1 MNIKKNSGF
10 SLIELM
16 VSISIMTI
24 LMSVVLYGH
33 AVFVDQASL
42 SSASQ
47 DLTISMREAQIYG
60 LNTRETSVGSGDFS
74 APYGIY
80 FNPAYTPTTYYI
92 FTDTNNNDL
101 YDAGNGCGSGVTECV
116 SEVTLKNGV
125 YIDDVCYQVEGV
137 DVCSGVNAEHIT
149 FNRPDPDAKIYY
161 TTKRGDNKSA
171 PQTIAKVKLKSKDGK
186 ITYVVIDN
194 AGQIMMH
201 Q

>member
-60 LNTRETSVGSGDFS
+60 LNTRESSVGSGNFS
-74 APYGIY
+74 DAYGIY
-80 FNPAYTPTTYYI
+80 FNPYYNPSNYYI
-92 FTDTNNNDL
+92 FTDTNSNNL
-101 YDAGNGCGSGVTECV
+101 YDAGDGCGSVTTECI
-116 SEVTLKNGV
+116 SEATLKNGV

-137 DVCSGVNAEHIT
+137 DVCSGVIAEHVT
-149 FNRPDPDAKIYY
+149 FKRPDPDAKIYY
-161 TTKRGDNKSA
+161 TDKKGNNKSA
-171 PQTIAKVKLKSKDGK
+171 PQPIVKVKLKSKEGK